1 MVWGGGV
8 WRGGRLGRGGV
19 GGVQLPRFQSR
30 LMGMAPED
38 VARPATVSENHLRQM
53 ICNSMSVNVL
63 ERLLARCLFSLGL
76 MASPLSPHWESPAA
90 ATSHVATMT
99 RRGSMSTSSQTEQR
113 AHPRLN

>member
-1 MVWGGGV
+1 M
-8 WRGGRLGRGGV
+8 
-19 GGVQLPRFQSR
+19 QLPRFQSR

-90 ATSHVATMT
+90 ATSHVATMLQ
-99 RRGSMSTSSQTEQR
+99 RENEIRRRLSRGSMSTSSQTEQR